1 MRSAAGFGGLENI
14 YKNLIFY
21 ENLKLLLASDI
32 F

>member
-1 MRSAAGFGGLENI
+1 MRSATGFGGLENI